1 MSADVLVVDDSL
13 TVRMDLAEALGAAG
27 LGVVACATAGEARI
41 ALARE
46 PFAVAILDVLLPD
59 GDGVDLLRE
68 IRSSPSTAR
77 IGVMLLSSE
86 AEVRDR
92 IRGLTTGA
100 DDYVGKPYE
109 TSYVVARARDLLR
122 RAHTPSDARVVLL
135 IDDSLTFR
143 ETLREALES
152 ASYRV
157 VCAETGEDGLRIAAS
172 SRPAAVIVDGVMPGI
187 DGATVIRRIR
197 LDAALRRTPCL
208 LLTASDEGVGGVAE
222 LAALDAGA
230 DGFVRKEERL
240 DVILARL
247 GAILR
252 ATPVQPQESLPSS
265 LAGPKKILAV
275 DDSPTY
281 LDTVSSVLRAE
292 GFEVALARSGE
303 EALDLLAAQPVDCIL
318 LDLMM
323 PGLGGEATCQRI
335 KGAPGIRDIP
345 VILLTALEDREAM
358 IHGLGVGADDY
369 ITKSGDFTVLKA
381 RVLAQIRRKQFE
393 DETRHIREQLL
404 HKEVEAAEARAARE
418 LAETRAAMADELRRK
433 NAELET
439 FSYSVSH
446 DLRAPLRSI
455 GGFSRILLEDYAD
468 KVDAVGQD
476 YLRRMDAAANRM
488 GDLIEALLHLS
499 RIGRAELRRE
509 PVDLSRLARDAAK
522 DLSGGLTGS
531 RNVAWEIQDGVVAS
545 GDARLLRVV
554 IDNLFGNA
562 LKFTGRA
569 EAPVIR
575 FGAKSNGSE
584 VVYLVADNGAGF
596 DMAHAHELFAP
607 FRRLHRQD
615 DFPGTGIGLATVYRV
630 IDRHRGRIWAEGEV
644 GRGAKF
650 FWTLPAPG
658 ESEIAP
664 PKAPAAAAPAGTASL
679 LDDRK

>member
-27 LGVVACATAGEARI
+27 LGVVACATAEEARS
-41 ALARE
+41 ALSRE
-46 PFAVAILDVLLPD
+46 RFAVAILDVLLPD

-77 IGVMLLSSE
+77 MGVVLLSTE

-109 TSYVVARARDLLR
+109 TSYIVARARDLLR
-122 RAHTPSDARVVLL
+122 RARTPSEERVVLL

-143 ETLREALES
+143 ETLREALEG

-157 VCAETGEDGLRIAAS
+157 VCAETGEEGLLIAAS
-172 SRPAAVIVDGVMPGI
+172 SRPTAVIVDGVMPGI

-208 LLTASDEGVGGVAE
+208 LLTASEEGVGGVAE
-222 LAALDAGA
+222 LAAFDAGA

-252 ATPVQPQESLPSS
+252 ATPIQAQESLPSS

-281 LDTVSSVLRAE
+281 LETLSSVLRAD

-318 LDLMM
+318 LDLIM

-335 KGAPGIRDIP
+335 KEAPGIRDIP

-358 IHGLGVGADDY
+358 IHGLGAGADDY
-369 ITKSGDFTVLKA
+369 ITKSNDFTVLKA

-393 DETRHIREQLL
+393 DETRNIREQLL
-404 HKEVEAAEARAARE
+404 RREVEAAEARAARA

-446 DLRAPLRSI
+446 DLRAPLRAI
-455 GGFSRILLEDYAD
+455 DGFSRILLEDYSD
-468 KVDAVGQD
+468 KVDAVGQG
-476 YLRRMDAAANRM
+476 YLRRVGDAAKRM
-488 GDLIEALLHLS
+488 GDLIEALLQLS

-509 PVDLSRLARDAAK
+509 PVDLSSIARDVAK
-522 DLSGGLTGS
+522 DLSEGLAGKRTV
-531 RNVAWEIQDGVVAS
+531 RWEIQDGVVAS
-545 GDARLLRVV
+545 GDTRLLHVV

-562 LKFTGRA
+562 LKFTARA
-569 EAPVIR
+569 EEPVIR
-575 FGAKSNGSE
+575 FGTTHIGGE
-584 VVYLVADNGAGF
+584 FVYLVADNGAGF
-596 DMAHAHELFAP
+596 DMAHAGELFAP

-615 DFPGTGIGLATVYRV
+615 EFPGTGIGLATVYRV
-630 IDRHRGRIWAEGEV
+630 VDRHRGRIWAQGEV
-644 GRGAKF
+644 GRGATF
-650 FWTLPAPG
+650 FWTLV
-658 ESEIAP
+658 
-664 PKAPAAAAPAGTASL
+664 AGKPIVTEA
-679 LDDRK
+679 R

>member
-27 LGVVACATAGEARI
+27 LGVVACATAEEARS
-41 ALARE
+41 ALSRE

-77 IGVMLLSSE
+77 MGVMLLSSE

-122 RAHTPSDARVVLL
+122 RAHTPSEARVVLL

-208 LLTASDEGVGGVAE
+208 LLTASEEGVGGVAE

-252 ATPVQPQESLPSS
+252 ATPVQPHESLPSS

-358 IHGLGVGADDY
+358 IHGLGAGADDY
-369 ITKSGDFTVLKA
+369 IAKSGDFTVLKA

-404 HKEVEAAEARAARE
+404 HREVEAAEARAARE
-418 LAETRAAMADELRRK
+418 LAETRAAMTDELRRK

-446 DLRAPLRSI
+446 DLRAPLRAI
-455 GGFSRILLEDYAD
+455 GGFSRILLEDYSD

-476 YLRRMDAAANRM
+476 YLRRMNDAADRM
-488 GDLIEALLHLS
+488 GDLIEALLQLS
-499 RIGRAELRRE
+499 RIGRAELRRG

-522 DLSGGLTGS
+522 DLSGALTGS
-531 RNVAWEIQDGVVAS
+531 RHVAWEIQDGVVAS

-562 LKFTGRA
+562 LKFTSRA

-575 FGAKSNGSE
+575 FGANRSKGE
-584 VVYLVADNGAGF
+584 VVYVVADNGAGF

-607 FRRLHRQD
+607 FRRLHKQD

-630 IDRHRGRIWAEGEV
+630 IDRHRGKIWAEGEV

-650 FWTLPAPG
+650 FWTLPARG
-658 ESEIAP
+658 ESE
-664 PKAPAAAAPAGTASL
+664 AGVV
-679 LDDRK
+679 

>member
-1 MSADVLVVDDSL
+1 MSDVLVVDDSL

-27 LGVVACATAGEARI
+27 LSVVACATAEEARS
-41 ALARE
+41 ALSRE
-46 PFAVAILDVLLPD
+46 PFGVAILDVLLPD
-59 GDGVDLLRE
+59 GNGVDLLRE
-68 IRSSPSTAR
+68 IRSSPSTTR
-77 IGVMLLSSE
+77 MGVMLLSTE

-100 DDYVGKPYE
+100 DDYAGKPYE
-109 TSYVVARARDLLR
+109 TSYIVARARDLLR
-122 RAHTPSDARVVLL
+122 RAQAPSAERVVLL

-143 ETLREALES
+143 ETLREALEG

-157 VCAETGEDGLRIAAS
+157 ICAETGEEGLRLAAS
-172 SRPAAVIVDGVMPGI
+172 SRPTAVIVDGLMPGI

-208 LLTASDEGVGGVAE
+208 LLTASEEGVGGVAE
-222 LAALDAGA
+222 LAAFDAGA

-252 ATPVQPQESLPSS
+252 ATPIQSQESLPSS

-281 LDTVSSVLRAE
+281 LEALSSVLRAD

-303 EALDLLAAQPVDCIL
+303 EALDLLAAQPVDCVL
-318 LDLMM
+318 LDLIM

-335 KGAPGIRDIP
+335 KGAAGIRDIP

-358 IHGLGVGADDY
+358 IHGLGAGADDY
-369 ITKSGDFTVLKA
+369 ITKSNDFTVLKA

-404 HKEVEAAEARAARE
+404 RREVEAAEARAARS

-446 DLRAPLRSI
+446 DLRAPLRAI
-455 GGFSRILLEDYAD
+455 DGFSRILREDYSD
-468 KVDAVGQD
+468 KVDAIGQD
-476 YLRRMDAAANRM
+476 YLRRVSEAAQRM
-488 GDLIEALLHLS
+488 GDLIEALLQLS

-509 PVDLSRLARDAAK
+509 PVDLSRIARDTAK
-522 DLSGGLTGS
+522 DLSESLVD
-531 RNVAWEIQDGVVAS
+531 RRPVRWEIQDGVAAS

-554 IDNLFGNA
+554 FDNLFGNA
-562 LKFTGRA
+562 VKFTARA
-569 EAPVIR
+569 EEPVIR
-575 FGAKSNGSE
+575 FGASQSGDH
-584 VVYLVADNGAGF
+584 VVYVVADNGAGF
-596 DMAHAHELFAP
+596 DMAYAEQLFAP

-615 DFPGTGIGLATVYRV
+615 EFPGTGIGLATVYRIV
-630 IDRHRGRIWAEGEV
+630 DRHRGRIWAESEV

-650 FWTLPAPG
+650 FWTL
-658 ESEIAP
+658 
-664 PKAPAAAAPAGTASL
+664 AAPDADGSAGT
-679 LDDRK
+679 

>member
-27 LGVVACATAGEARI
+27 LGVVACATAEEARK

-68 IRSSPSTAR
+68 IRASPSTAG

-122 RAHTPSDARVVLL
+122 RAHTPSEARVVLL

-230 DGFVRKEERL
+230 DGFVRKEDRL

-281 LDTVSSVLRAE
+281 LDTVSSVLRAD
-292 GFEVALARSGE
+292 GFEVAVARSGE

-358 IHGLGVGADDY
+358 IHGLGAGADDY

-418 LAETRAAMADELRRK
+418 LAEARAAMTDELRRK

-446 DLRAPLRSI
+446 DLRAPLRAI

-476 YLRRMDAAANRM
+476 YLRRMDDAANRM
-488 GDLIEALLHLS
+488 GDLIEALLQLS
-499 RIGRAELRRE
+499 RIGLAELRRQ

-562 LKFTGRA
+562 LKFTARA
-569 EAPVIR
+569 ETPIIR
-575 FGAKSNGSE
+575 FGAKSNGSD

-658 ESEIAP
+658 ESET
-664 PKAPAAAAPAGTASL
+664 AAL
-679 LDDRK
+679 

>member
-1 MSADVLVVDDSL
+1 MSADILVVDDSL

-27 LGVVACATAGEARI
+27 LGVVACATAEEART
-41 ALARE
+41 ALSRE
-46 PFAVAILDVLLPD
+46 PFGVAILDVLLPD

-68 IRSSPSTAR
+68 IRASPSTAR
-77 IGVMLLSSE
+77 MGVMLLSTE

-92 IRGLTTGA
+92 VRGLTTGA
-100 DDYVGKPYE
+100 NDYVGKPYE
-109 TSYVVARARDLLR
+109 TSYIVARARDLLR
-122 RAHTPSDARVVLL
+122 RARTASEERVVLL

-143 ETLREALES
+143 ETLREALEG
-152 ASYRV
+152 ASYGV
-157 VCAETGEDGLRIAAS
+157 ICAETGEEGLRMAAS
-172 SRPAAVIVDGVMPGI
+172 SRPTAVIVDGVMPGI

-208 LLTASDEGVGGVAE
+208 LLTASEEGVGGIAE

-252 ATPVQPQESLPSS
+252 ATPIQAQEALPSS

-281 LDTVSSVLRAE
+281 LETLSSVLRAD
-292 GFEVALARSGE
+292 GFDVALARSGE

-318 LDLMM
+318 LDLIM

-358 IHGLGVGADDY
+358 IHGLGAGADDY
-369 ITKSGDFTVLKA
+369 ITKSNDFTVLKA

-404 HKEVEAAEARAARE
+404 HREVEAAEARAARA

-446 DLRAPLRSI
+446 DLQAPLRAI
-455 GGFSRILLEDYAD
+455 DGFSRILLEDYSD
-468 KVDAVGQD
+468 KVDSVGQD
-476 YLRRMDAAANRM
+476 YLRRVGDAAKRM
-488 GDLIEALLHLS
+488 GSLIDALLQLS
-499 RIGRAELRRE
+499 RIGRAGLRRE
-509 PVDLSRLARDAAK
+509 PVDLSKLARESAK
-522 DLSGGLTGS
+522 DLAGTRSV
-531 RNVAWEIQDGVVAS
+531 RWEIQDGVVAS
-545 GDARLLRVV
+545 GDAQLLRAVF
-554 IDNLFGNA
+554 DNLLGNA
-562 LKFTGRA
+562 VKFTARTEEPA
-569 EAPVIR
+569 IR
-575 FGAKSNGSE
+575 FGASYHGDE
-584 VVYLVADNGAGF
+584 LVYVVADNGAGF
-596 DMAHAHELFAP
+596 DMAHADGLFAP
-607 FRRLHRQD
+607 FRRLHNQD
-615 DFPGTGIGLATVYRV
+615 DFPGTGIGLATVYRI
-630 IDRHRGRIWAEGEV
+630 IDRHRGKIWAEGAV
-644 GRGAKF
+644 GQGAKF
-650 FWTLPAPG
+650 FWTLPGPG
-658 ESEIAP
+658 TVN
-664 PKAPAAAAPAGTASL
+664 AA
-679 LDDRK
+679 